1 MNVHA
6 KSWWQIAFFCFIVLL
21 IVTACQDPKIDG
33 ATDSNP
39 TIINQASHTPV
50 ETKNDTVDPGPKQT
64 TVTEIPNTE
73 KPTETQSPVEPTPAP
88 TISDWRYAPIS
99 PEKISDRVF
108 EIYQLGQSLGRD
120 PYSFSVI
127 GDCQSIPYVFMGPFG
142 RGELEP
148 DPAESQLW
156 KAINSFYPSFKRW
169 AVTARGG
176 FTAASILNP
185 LQADP
190 DLCKPGETPLT
201 CEFRLNNPAY
211 VLITLETWLDPD
223 SIERYE
229 VYLRQIIDNVIE
241 RGAIP
246 ILLTKAD
253 AAELRSSQHIINP
266 VIVNVAYEYQL
277 PLVNFWKAAHYLDHN
292 GIDPEREGFHLSQE
306 GYDVKNILALRALYQ
321 VWTAVD
327 GLNPTIVDAEQTPT
341 ATPVPTKTPEVQVSI
356 PNCQRGCIY
365 FGIANS
371 HDGTVSNGGVF
382 AYNVEEQILNPVLP
396 DGFDLQD
403 VSIDGN
409 RLLANHNERLYEI
422 KLTDG
427 SYRLISDSFFYYG
440 KLGAFWNEKE
450 EIIYLDQDTPIQTEN
465 GYAYHL
471 IPSASDKSLLFQVG
485 SCGSKDFCQSDGIY
499 RQEPDGNITKLEKFI
514 SPKFSPDGSRVAFLN
529 PDAAK
534 EQNYYHI
541 WYMLME
547 DTDVGAASRRVLYFP
562 EEHGFMVYPEV
573 ETYAFSPDSNMLIII
588 YNVYSE
594 YYRHSLRL
602 QTYLWNLKNGILYEY
617 GKLEGVSASLSPRMV
632 WSPDGNQVLFF
643 LTDLIEEEYSISIF
657 QTDLTTGE
665 QLEIFDKDLITNSDF
680 IYLTNLYW
688 R

>member
-6 KSWWQIAFFCFIVLL
+6 KSWWQIASFCFIVLL
-21 IVTACQDPKIDG
+21 IVTACQDPKVDV

-39 TIINQASHTPV
+39 TIINQASHTPA

-341 ATPVPTKTPEVQVSI
+341 STPVPTKTPEVQVSI

-450 EIIYLDQDTPIQTEN
+450 EIIYLDRDTPIQTEN

-602 QTYLWNLKNGILYEY
+602 QTYLWNLNNGILYEY